1 MRPQT
6 IIDQKLGPLSAA
18 ERSTL
23 LDDLAAGRP
32 EALAWLEKIR
42 RFVSLYGRRLSSEA
56 RSRFSSGANDHL
68 TWMARF
74 LLEGCCRSPERG
86 QAPLDSAMLNAAL
99 YCIDAAPSNTALAAG
114 VEQKVGELQAWLLT
128 VSPCQMRE
136 RALGTG
142 FDYRGGLWQQEA
154 KAARPLV
161 IVAPS
166 PYSLPALCVLAICL
180 ALGLP
185 VRGILIRAFSA
196 DRFMHEMRR
205 DGSQRLAKKIWRKL
219 ILRSD
224 ENAVN
229 SSVSL
234 AALAAALTMDT
245 PDIRVLAA
253 RHGITVMTV
262 KDFGLAVDQLRAMSP
277 SLAIF
282 TGGGLIN
289 QSVID
294 VFGLGILN
302 IHMGPLP
309 QYKGM
314 DVVQAPILDGCFNS
328 VGLTGHLMAAALDG
342 GPVLSRYSINSD
354 AYAHLG
360 QLRNE
365 LSAVAPLMA
374 IDTALGLFS
383 GRLTPQ
389 VQMPAGRQYYFIHH
403 RLRDVIEIVL
413 QERYERL
420 RDDVMKD
427 QVGPVVNA
435 VLADFA
441 GKQVQA
447 DAV

>member
-1 MRPQT
+1 MRPRP
-6 IIDQKLGPLSAA
+6 IIAQKLGPLSAA
-18 ERSTL
+18 QRSTL
-23 LDDLAAGRP
+23 LDDLVSGRP

-42 RFVSLYGRRLSSEA
+42 RFASLYGRRLNSEA

-68 TWMARF
+68 TWMAQF
-74 LLEGCCRSPERG
+74 LLEGCRRSPERG
-86 QAPLDSAMLNAAL
+86 QAPLDSALLNAAL
-99 YCIDAAPSNTALAAG
+99 YCVDAAPSNAALAAK
-114 VEQKVGELQAWLLT
+114 VQQKVGELQTWLLT
-128 VSPCQMRE
+128 VAPCQMKE
-136 RALGTG
+136 PALGTS
-142 FDYRGGLWQQEA
+142 FDYRSGLWQQEA
-154 KAARPLV
+154 KAVGPLV
-161 IVAPS
+161 ILAPS
-166 PYSLPALCVLAICL
+166 PYSLSALCVLAICL

-196 DRFMHEMRR
+196 DRFLHEMRR
-205 DGSQRLAKKIWRKL
+205 DGSRRLAKKIWRKL
-219 ILRSD
+219 VLRSD

-234 AALAAALTMDT
+234 AALAASLTMGT

-253 RHGITVMTV
+253 KHRITVMTV
-262 KDFGLAVDQLRAMSP
+262 KDFDLAVDQLRAMSP

-282 TGGGLIN
+282 TGGGLISP
-289 QSVID
+289 SVID
-294 VFGLGILN
+294 VSGLGVLN

-314 DVVQAPILDGCFNS
+314 DVVQAPILDGCFHS

-389 VQMPAGRQYYFIHH
+389 VQMPIGRQYYFIHH

-413 QERYERL
+413 RERSERL
-420 RDDVMKD
+420 RYDVMRD

-441 GKQVQA
+441 GKQVQV